1 MKASLTVFT
10 ASIEPK
16 TSPADKV
23 SPTVG
28 TSTNTMSPNW
38 LCAKSVMPIKAVTA
52 LYAAPF
58 VVIGI
63 LQICRYVHNFRY
75 LNWLK

>member
-23 SPTVG
+23 SPDGRNIDEYDVAQLA
-28 TSTNTMSPNW
+28 
-38 LCAKSVMPIKAVTA
+38 LCEI
-52 LYAAPF
+52 
-58 VVIGI
+58 
-63 LQICRYVHNFRY
+63 
-75 LNWLK
+75 W